1 MLIKNNFGGFKKP
14 EAFDVFVFSGAD
26 SFVYTNIKDAGDT
39 IADFEVGTDKIVL
52 GQLFQQYGLTL
63 DFASAIASGYL
74 SFKTQGTNAIVL
86 IDQDGSSGGGH
97 AIKYIQVNNVSVA
110 ALKNAINFA
119 F

>member
-52 GQLFQQYGLTL
+52 GNF
-63 DFASAIASGYL
+63 
-74 SFKTQGTNAIVL
+74 
-86 IDQDGSSGGGH
+86 SSNM
-97 AIKYIQVNNVSVA
+97 V
-110 ALKNAINFA
+110 
-119 F
+119 